1 VIEARRRSNSF
12 VLRIWWEE
20 EERTWRGWVQHAGT
34 GQITYVRSLKELL
47 AFIQQYTGDLTPSPR
62 HSSSEEEEC

>member
-1 VIEARRRSNSF
+1 MIEARRRSDSF

-34 GQITYVRSLKELL
+34 GQITYVQSLGELL
-47 AFIQQYTGDLTPSPR
+47 AFIQQYTGDLTTNPR
-62 HSSSEEEEC
+62 IPEEDDR

>member
-1 VIEARRRSNSF
+1 MIEARRRSDSF

-34 GQITYVRSLKELL
+34 GQITYVQSLKELL
-47 AFIQQYTGDLTPSPR
+47 TFIQQYTGDLTTSPQR
-62 HSSSEEEEC
+62 SEDDDR

>member
-1 VIEARRRSNSF
+1 MIEARRRSDSF

-34 GQITYVRSLKELL
+34 GQITYVQSLKELL
-47 AFIQQYTGDLTPSPR
+47 AFIQQYTGDLTTESQPR
-62 HSSSEEEEC
+62 REDDC